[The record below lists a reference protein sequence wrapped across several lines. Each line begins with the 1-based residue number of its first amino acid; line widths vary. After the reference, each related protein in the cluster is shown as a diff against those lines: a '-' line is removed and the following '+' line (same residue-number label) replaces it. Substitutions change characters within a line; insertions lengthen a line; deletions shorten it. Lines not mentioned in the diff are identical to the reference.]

1 MRWRVRHGRN
11 LSAAGERYPRRLRQ
25 LSEPRAAGRVY
36 RELLDAARRQR
47 DLVYDR
53 YLKREASVDRMNKVQ
68 TYYIDTEVRYAT
80 EINLLN
86 KALAQIEAILM
97 VELFPED

>member
-1 MRWRVRHGRN
+1 M
-11 LSAAGERYPRRLRQ
+11 
-25 LSEPRAAGRVY
+25 
-36 RELLDAARRQR
+36 
-47 DLVYDR
+47 DR
-53 YLKREASVDRMNKVQ
+53 IDKVQ